1 MEILNSVK
9 ILAERLMTHPE
20 EFKSGYKFDNEYEDI
35 LSLAQGKEGVL
46 WFLNDQEKELL
57 ILAIREVE
65 RKKFEDNVLLQL
77 LEDKEEHTGPASVK
91 FKTQGRYGQA
101 QIQAEGQPVSFWN
114 DPRIH
119 LNSMQIEYCAK
130 YGIEPKDYA
139 KLMASTRI

>member
-9 ILAERLMTHPE
+9 ILAERLKTHPE
-20 EFKSGYKFDNEYEDI
+20 EFERGYKFDNEYEDL

-46 WFLNDQEKELL
+46 WFLNDQEKEML

-65 RKKFEDNVLLQL
+65 RKKFEDNVLLQIL
-77 LEDKEEHTGPASVK
+77 DEPEEKHTGPASVK
-91 FKTQGRYGQA
+91 GFGRA
-101 QIQAEGQPVSFWN
+101 QIQAEGQAVGYSMGWT

-130 YGIEPKDYA
+130 YGIEPEDYA